1 MTIRRGQAGFTLV
14 EIIVMIVLVS
24 IAMVGVMAA
33 YQHAMRHGAD
43 PVHQTRALKLG
54 QAYLEEILGKRFDE
68 NTGQGGIPRCN
79 STDAGAQPCSST
91 FGPDGGET
99 RDLYD
104 DVDDYHGLDLSP
116 PTDAN
121 GNALTGYN
129 GFRLR
134 VQVVN
139 AGNELAGLN
148 NADAK
153 RIDVTVTTP
162 RGNDF
167 QFSGYRV
174 NF

>member
-1 MTIRRGQAGFTLV
+1 MHGARTGGFTLI

-33 YQHAMRHGAD
+33 YQHSQRHGSD
-43 PVHQTRALKLG
+43 PVHQTRALKLA
-54 QAYLEEILGKRFDE
+54 QAMFDEILGKRFDE
-68 NTGQGGIPRCN
+68 NSGQGGVPRCN
-79 STDAGAQPCSST
+79 STDPGARACSTSY
-91 FGPDGGET
+91 GPDGGET
-99 RDLYD
+99 RALYD
-104 DVDDYHGLDLSP
+104 DVDDYHGLDVSP

-121 GNALTGYN
+121 GTVLAGYS

-134 VQVVN
+134 VQVAADGN
-139 AGNELAGLN
+139 ALAGLN

-153 RIDVTVTTP
+153 RIDVIVTTP

-167 QFSGYRV
+167 TFSAYRV